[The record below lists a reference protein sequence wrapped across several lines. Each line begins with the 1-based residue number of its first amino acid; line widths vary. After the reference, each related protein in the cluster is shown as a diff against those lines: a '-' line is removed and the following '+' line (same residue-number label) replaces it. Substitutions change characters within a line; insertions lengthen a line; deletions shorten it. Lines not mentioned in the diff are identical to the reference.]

1 MAIIIVL
8 ILLTEIQKKKR
19 PAVVWVN
26 TILIILTLCSIG
38 YVVINY
44 EMIALKAGY
53 VLLPTIILGV
63 VLTLV
68 ILIVTQKVFG
78 KVLTIVTLIFL
89 AYAFLGVYTQPI
101 GHAGIGFGRVVNFL
115 YTTGNGIFGL
125 PLDVSARYI
134 CIFLIM
140 AEYFSR
146 CGAENCLLQ

>member
-1 MAIIIVL
+1 MTLNPVFIISLFGGLFHLAYILFGFMPPLQFRPIHLAIIIVL
-8 ILLTEIQKKKR
+8 ILLNEIQKKKR

-89 AYAFLGVYTQPI
+89 AYAFLGGVYTSTDRPC
-101 GHAGIGFGRVVNFL
+101 
-115 YTTGNGIFGL
+115 
-125 PLDVSARYI
+125 RYRI
-134 CIFLIM
+134 W
-140 AEYFSR
+140 S
-146 CGAENCLLQ
+146 GS